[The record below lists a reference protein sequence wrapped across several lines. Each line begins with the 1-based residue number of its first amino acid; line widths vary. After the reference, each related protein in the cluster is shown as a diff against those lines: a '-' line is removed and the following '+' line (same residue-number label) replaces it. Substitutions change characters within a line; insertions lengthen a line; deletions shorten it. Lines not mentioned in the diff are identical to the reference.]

1 MQGEKKTIVFG
12 EIFTITLQ
20 FLKQQQWGLMLLT
33 FCDIGLVFELMRL
46 AIFGWKHI
54 ILCKILVEQLF

>member
-1 MQGEKKTIVFG
+1 MQGEKKPIVFG

-20 FLKQQQWGLMLLT
+20 FLKQLQQQWGLMLLT

-46 AIFGWKHI
+46 AIRVKTYHFM
-54 ILCKILVEQLF
+54 

>member
-33 FCDIGLVFELMRL
+33 FCDIGLVFKLILMRL
-46 AIFGWKHI
+46 AIRVKTYHFM
-54 ILCKILVEQLF
+54 